1 MSNDKPTQTT
11 KSNKTT
17 KATNAT
23 GAKETVK
30 RSSEKTQHKKAPKPA
45 PSEDVVANEKTQ
57 PEPEVAP
64 ERSSVTPMGTAAG
77 TKFAAIIGLVAA
89 MVLGLLVNIVAAR
102 HYKRW
107 DFTKGGLYTL
117 SRATTETLHALGEPI
132 RIDVLV
138 PASDPLSLSLKH
150 LLAAYGSETTRLD
163 VHFTDPDRHAAE
175 YLALQRKYDERVIEG
190 RIIADAAIVISRGER
205 AHFVTPRDLVEV
217 DDAEDTRAR
226 PRLEQALTV
235 GIRTV
240 TSTDRPQIC
249 FTTGHGEK
257 SIEQGVS
264 GLASLR
270 DRLRLNGHD
279 VVTVST
285 KAGTSNDNTT
295 RSSYAGCR
303 VVVVAGPSDKFSE
316 DDAQKLAAFVE
327 QGGNMLI
334 AAGPIPDD
342 KSEHYEDLGLGG
354 LLGTFGLEVNK
365 NFIFETDARL
375 RSSRGFGETFMP
387 ITKPHALTEGLVG
400 AEQSGT
406 GPVFTVASGM
416 KATGKGSAAVTPLL
430 VTSDDAF
437 GMVDFFA
444 WAKDPAEP
452 VAKDGDTKGPL
463 TISYAAELPA
473 RSGATRG
480 ARLVAVASSS
490 PMMGENWMSDELRG
504 TAIFIESALAW
515 LASSPTPID
524 IPKKPA
530 MTAGLRLSEESLT
543 SIFRYVVIF
552 IPLASVLVGVAIH
565 LRRRSTERRRGRDHI
580 KQGPRDEQ

>member
-1 MSNDKPTQTT
+1 MSNDKPTPTT
-11 KSNKTT
+11 KV
-17 KATNAT
+17 AA
-23 GAKETVK
+23 AKEPAK
-30 RSSEKTQHKKAPKPA
+30 RSSGKTSRKKAGKTAPSVHVVAEEKTQL
-45 PSEDVVANEKTQ
+45 
-57 PEPEVAP
+57 EPEAVP
-64 ERSSVTPMGTAAG
+64 ERSSVAPTGTAAG

-89 MVLGLLVNIVAAR
+89 MVLALLVNVVAAR

-190 RIIADAAIVISRGER
+190 RVITDAAIVISRGER

-240 TSTDRPQIC
+240 VSTDRTQIC

-257 SIEQGVS
+257 SIEQGAG

-285 KAGTSNDNTT
+285 KGTSNDNAART
-295 RSSYAGCR
+295 SYAGCR

-316 DDAQKLAAFVE
+316 EDAQKLTAFVE
-327 QGGNMLI
+327 QGGNVLV
-334 AAGPIPDD
+334 AAGPVPDD

-354 LLGTFGLEVNK
+354 LLGTFGLELNK

-387 ITKPHALTEGLVG
+387 ITKPHAMTEGLIG
-400 AEQSGT
+400 AEQTGT
-406 GPVFTVASGM
+406 GPVFTVASSM

-430 VTSDDAF
+430 VTSDEAF

-444 WAKDPAEP
+444 WAKDPGEP
-452 VAKDGDTKGPL
+452 VAKEGDTKGPL

-473 RSGATRG
+473 RSGAARG

-504 TAIFIESALAW
+504 TAIFVESALAW
-515 LASSPTPID
+515 LASSPTPVD

-530 MTAGLRLSEESLT
+530 MTAGLRLSEESLA

-565 LRRRSTERRRGRDHI
+565 LRRRSTERRRGRDDT
-580 KQGPRDEQ
+580 KQGPRDER

>member
-1 MSNDKPTQTT
+1 MSNDKPTQ
-11 KSNKTT
+11 ST
-17 KATNAT
+17 KATGAT
-23 GAKETVK
+23 GSKEAAK
-30 RSSEKTQHKKAPKPA
+30 RSSGKTQRKKAPKPA
-45 PSEDVVANEKTQ
+45 PSADVVADEKTQ
-57 PEPEVAP
+57 PAPQAAP
-64 ERSSVTPMGTAAG
+64 ERTSGVPAGTAAG

-89 MVLGLLVNIVAAR
+89 MVLALLVNIVAAR

-117 SRATTETLHALGEPI
+117 SRATTETLKNLGEPI

-138 PASDPLSLSLKH
+138 PASDPLSLSLRH

-175 YLALQRKYDERVIEG
+175 YLAIQRKYDERVIEG
-190 RIIADAAIVISRGER
+190 RVIADTAIVISRGDR

-240 TSTDRPQIC
+240 VSTDRTQIC

-257 SIEQGVS
+257 SIEQGAS

-279 VVTVST
+279 VVSVST
-285 KAGTSNDNTT
+285 KAASNDNTA

-316 DDAQKLAAFVE
+316 QDAQKLTAYVE
-327 QGGNMLI
+327 QGGNVLV
-334 AAGPIPDD
+334 AAGPVPDD

-354 LLGTFGLEVNK
+354 LLGTFGLELNK
-365 NFIFETDARL
+365 NFIFETDPRL
-375 RSSRGFGETFMP
+375 RSTRGFGETFMP
-387 ITKPHALTEGLVG
+387 ITKPHAVTEGFLG
-400 AEQSGT
+400 AEQTGA
-406 GPVFTVASGM
+406 GPVFTVASSM
-416 KATGKGSAAVTPLL
+416 KATGKGSASVTPLL
-430 VTSDDAF
+430 VTSDDGF

-444 WAKDPAEP
+444 WAKDPGEP
-452 VAKDGDTKGPL
+452 VAKDGDAKGPL
-463 TISYAAELPA
+463 TISFAGELPA
-473 RSGATRG
+473 RSGAPRG

-504 TAIFIESALAW
+504 TAVFIESAMAW

-530 MTAGLRLSEESLT
+530 MTAGLRLSEDSLA
-543 SIFRYVVIF
+543 SIFRYVVVF

-565 LRRRSTERRRGRDHI
+565 LRRRSTERRRGP
-580 KQGPRDEQ
+580 KPRDER